1 MKKAIFVFLAFG
13 ALSLNASART
23 CSSIDNLFHLH
34 GCNLVWDEE
43 LGCKVSKTLRVN
55 EKKFVSINKLSLAF

>member
-13 ALSLNASART
+13 ALAINANART
-23 CSSIDNLFHLH
+23 CSPIDNLFYLH
-34 GCNLVWDEE
+34 GCNLVLDEE

-55 EKKFVSINKLSLAF
+55 GKKFCID